1 MGLGWTEMN
10 EVPEETARVAR
21 AAFRKGNVYMRMR
34 DELGVIFSSADWKD
48 LYKGGGRPAIAP
60 GMLALVT
67 VMQYS
72 EGMSDR
78 QAADAVRGRID
89 WKYALGLS
97 LTDEGFD
104 HTALTEFRSRVI
116 AQEAEGRLLT
126 LMLDR
131 LKEMGLLEGKR
142 MQRTDSTQILAAIRD
157 VNRLELVAATM
168 QHTLGVLLT
177 ASPVWTEDRMEP
189 HWVQRYATRM
199 EDYRLPKK
207 AAERE
212 ALAVEIGQDGLRLL
226 ELIWTDEQAPSGIA
240 AVDTLR
246 RIWEQQFRLHGD
258 RLRWRRQDELVP
270 AQEQIASPFD
280 VDARWSYKRSKT
292 WTGYKIHVTETCG
305 AAAPNLILHVETT
318 PATTPDVSVLR
329 DIQTD
334 LQAGGVGKVV

>member
-168 QHTLGVLLT
+168 QHTLEVLLT
-177 ASPVWTEDRMEP
+177 ASPV
-189 HWVQRYATRM
+189 
-199 EDYRLPKK
+199 
-207 AAERE
+207 
-212 ALAVEIGQDGLRLL
+212 
-226 ELIWTDEQAPSGIA
+226 
-240 AVDTLR
+240 
-246 RIWEQQFRLHGD
+246 
-258 RLRWRRQDELVP
+258 
-270 AQEQIASPFD
+270 
-280 VDARWSYKRSKT
+280 
-292 WTGYKIHVTETCG
+292 
-305 AAAPNLILHVETT
+305 
-318 PATTPDVSVLR
+318 
-329 DIQTD
+329 
-334 LQAGGVGKVV
+334 